1 MANVRVAF
9 EVLKGLIPEKIREVK
24 VKPGFKYVR
33 THKKFDIKMDGK
45 FTRKSRLVAGGHNMT
60 PPYSIT
66 FSSVV
71 TRKVLD
77 CHL

>member
-1 MANVRVAF
+1 M
-9 EVLKGLIPEKIREVK
+9 I
-24 VKPGFKYVR
+24 
-33 THKKFDIKMDGK
+33 FDIKMDGK